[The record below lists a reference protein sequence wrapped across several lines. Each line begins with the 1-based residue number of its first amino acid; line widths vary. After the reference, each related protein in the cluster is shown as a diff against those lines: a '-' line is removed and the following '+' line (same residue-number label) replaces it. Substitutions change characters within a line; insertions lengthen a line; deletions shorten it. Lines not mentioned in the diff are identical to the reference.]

1 MARGD
6 KGFFVLARMSSV
18 RTAVLALEDGSV
30 FRGTAFGATKTVVGE
45 AVFNTSMTGY
55 QEIVTD
61 PSYWGQ
67 IVTMTTPQIGNYG
80 VNEADAESLRP
91 MLSGLVV
98 RDLSPLVSSWRSEID
113 LSGYLARHAVPGIS
127 GIDTR
132 ALTKKLRVAGA
143 MNCCL
148 STENLSDEE
157 AVAKARSAA
166 SIVGADYVRAVTCE
180 KPYRWDPASPK
191 NAVYFPKGTTLG
203 VFPRPE
209 RVFRIAAFD
218 YGAKHSIFAQLFRH
232 GFDVEVLPATAS
244 AEETEALKPDGI
256 FLSNGPGDPAALP
269 YIHRTVTALL
279 PKYPVFGICLGHQ
292 ILTHA
297 FGASTFKL
305 KFGHRGGN
313 QPVKNLET
321 GQVSITAQNHGFAS
335 DARDLERKGVV
346 VTEINLNDGTVE
358 GLRHK
363 ELPVFSVQYHPEA
376 APGPNDAVPHF
387 KHFHDL
393 VASRKDGRL

>member
-1 MARGD
+1 
-6 KGFFVLARMSSV
+6 MSSE

-30 FRGTAFGATKTVVGE
+30 FRGTAFGATTTVVGE

-67 IVTMTTPQIGNYG
+67 IVTMTPPQIGNYG
-80 VNEADAESLRP
+80 VNALDAESLKP
-91 MLSGLVV
+91 MLAGLVV
-98 RDLSPLVSSWRSEID
+98 RELSPIVSNWRSEVD
-113 LSGYLARHAVPGIS
+113 LASYLATHGIPGIS
-127 GIDTR
+127 QVDTR
-132 ALTKKLRVAGA
+132 TITKKLRVTGA

-148 STENLSDEE
+148 STEGLTDEQALE
-157 AVAKARSAA
+157 RARNAA
-166 SIVGADYVRAVTCE
+166 SIVGADYVREVTCT
-180 KPYRWDPASPK
+180 KAYRWDPDSPK
-191 NAVYFPKGTTLG
+191 NAIYLPKGTTLG
-203 VFPRPE
+203 ALSRPD
-209 RVFRIAAFD
+209 RIFKIAAFD
-218 YGAKHSIFAQLFRH
+218 FGAKHAIFAQLVRH
-232 GFDVEVLPATAS
+232 GFDVHVLPATTS
-244 AEETEALKPDGI
+244 AEEAEDLKPDGI

-269 YIHRTVTALL
+269 YIHKTVNALL
-279 PKYPVFGICLGHQ
+279 PKYPMFGICLGHQ

-335 DARDLERKGVV
+335 DERDLAQRGVV

-387 KHFHDL
+387 KRFHDL
-393 VASRKDGRL
+393 VAARKDGKI